1 VAEKAK
7 LLKSKEKQQCQ
18 IIISATRSILS
29 IGARIAV
36 ENLSNPDFI
45 RAMIEL
51 GVNALVVLVLGITF
65 KLLGKLVKES

>member
-1 VAEKAK
+1 MAEKAK

-45 RAMIEL
+45 KAMIEL
-51 GVNALVVLVLGITF
+51 GVNALVVLVLGITL

>member
-45 RAMIEL
+45 KAMIEL

>member
-1 VAEKAK
+1 MAEKAK

-45 RAMIEL
+45 KAMIEL

>member
-51 GVNALVVLVLGITF
+51 GVNALVVLVLGITL

>member
-45 RAMIEL
+45 KAMIEL
-51 GVNALVVLVLGITF
+51 GVNALVVLVLGITL

>member
-1 VAEKAK
+1 MAEKAK